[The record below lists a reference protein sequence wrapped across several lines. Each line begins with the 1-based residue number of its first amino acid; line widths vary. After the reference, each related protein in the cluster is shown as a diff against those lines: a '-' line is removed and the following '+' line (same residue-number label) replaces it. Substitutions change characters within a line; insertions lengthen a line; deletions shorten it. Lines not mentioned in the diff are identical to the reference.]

1 MIKHFQK
8 ALIVA
13 VSLFLLPVHI
23 YAASSNTDN
32 RDTVFEFLQDAFR
45 AQVSLSEKD
54 RNLEEVKELLAPY
67 FTNEYME
74 LFLKENLVEE
84 NGKYFTLGTDFAL
97 YYIPFFE
104 FSDKTQLVRK
114 QNQIYVYEF
123 FPGNM
128 EGPVTYENHYEG
140 VLLEKKDGH
149 LKVVRY
155 LPQIPDEII
164 QLGNKKQEDSI
175 FGRQVEDLV
184 PLLLLNRSI
193 SKKPLELFSFLKDFS
208 SYKQDEFLVKI

>member
-8 ALIVA
+8 ALLVA

-23 YAASSNTDN
+23 YAESSNTDK
-32 RDTVFEFLQDAFR
+32 REAVFEFLQDAFQ

-54 RNLEEVKELLAPY
+54 RNLNEVKELLAPY

-104 FSDKTQLVRK
+104 FSDKTQIVRR

-140 VLLEKKDGH
+140 VLLEKNAGK
-149 LKVVRY
+149 LKVVQY

-164 QLGNKKQEDSI
+164 QLGNKKQEDSLI
-175 FGRQVEDLV
+175 GKQMEDFG

-193 SKKPLELFSFLKDFS
+193 SKKPLEVFSYLKDFIS
-208 SYKQDEFLVKI
+208 NKQAEFLVQI

>member
-8 ALIVA
+8 ALLVA
-13 VSLFLLPVHI
+13 VSLFLLQVHI
-23 YAASSNTDN
+23 YAESSNIDK
-32 RDTVFEFLQDAFR
+32 REAVFEFLQDAFQ

-54 RNLEEVKELLAPY
+54 RNLNEVKELLAPY

-84 NGKYFTLGTDFAL
+84 NGRYFTLGTDFAL

-104 FSDKTQLVRK
+104 FSDKTQIVTR

-149 LKVVRY
+149 LKVVQY

-164 QLGNKKQEDSI
+164 QLGNKIQEDSI
-175 FGRQVEDLV
+175 IGKQIEDFG

-193 SKKPLELFSFLKDFS
+193 SKKPLELFSYLKEFINN
-208 SYKQDEFLVKI
+208 KQAEFLVKI